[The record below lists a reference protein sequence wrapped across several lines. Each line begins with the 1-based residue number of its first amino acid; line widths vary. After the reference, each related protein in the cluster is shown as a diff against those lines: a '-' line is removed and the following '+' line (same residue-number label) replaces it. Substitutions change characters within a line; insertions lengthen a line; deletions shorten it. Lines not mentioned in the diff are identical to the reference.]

1 MPVRTVT
8 VNGKGYNDGPY
19 DPVDNP
25 YGLASGGHRQ
35 DNNLINMLLDVL
47 AEASASLQDTS
58 TTSLT
63 IGLGAIGPITLAN
76 NRPIPEGAQIFII
89 DTDTPANW
97 MYGEVTDHTGAA
109 ITVNVT
115 VKQGSGTDN
124 AWTIQPA
131 GPQGAAGE
139 EEWNAPVD
147 VASSASPSAPYAAV
161 HKDLL
166 FIDLSA
172 GEVEVDLPSPAEG
185 VRTRV
190 KLVWAGGNPAANNL
204 RITPASGDKVFGQ
217 TANDTI
223 VIDVAFKEITLHA
236 RALGSSP
243 ETYDWR

>member
-1 MPVRTVT
+1 MAVRTVT
-8 VNGKGYNDGPY
+8 VNGKGYNDGAY
-19 DPVDNP
+19 DASTNP

-35 DNNLINMLLDVL
+35 NNNLINMLLDVL
-47 AEASASLQDTS
+47 GEASASLQDTS

-63 IGLGAIGPITLAN
+63 IGLGSKGPITLAN
-76 NRPIPEGAQIFII
+76 NRAIPEGAQVFII

-97 MYGEVTDHTGAA
+97 MFGEVTDHTDAT
-109 ITVNVT
+109 ITVDVT

-131 GPQGAAGE
+131 GARGAAGE
-139 EEWNAPVD
+139 EEWNTPVTVD
-147 VASSASPSAPYAAV
+147 GGASPADPYAAV
-161 HKDLL
+161 HADLL

-172 GEVEVDLPSPAEG
+172 GEVEVDLPVPADG

-190 KLVWAGGNPAANNL
+190 KFVWAGGDPTVDNL
-204 RITPASGDKVFGQ
+204 RIVPASGDKIFGQ
-217 TANDTI
+217 TANDVI
-223 VIDVAFKEITLHA
+223 VVNIAFKEITLYA